1 MVFHPTLY
9 AARDQDLTLIQ
20 GQALELQL
28 SQASE
33 TSMETPIEKVR
44 YQMVFFLTLND
55 VRDQAATRM
64 EEEGL

>member
-28 SQASE
+28 SQASD

-55 VRDQAATRM
+55 VRDQAATRT